1 MLEPFAQ
8 TPHPT
13 SNKMDANTMSAVRAI
28 GVASDHSITQSL
40 RQRRQE
46 LANTEATLR
55 QQRETLALTAT
66 AVESLRL
73 SQAQLGIELS
83 NVEILAAQRIR
94 LESQLRSTRRHL
106 LAGRNDLAL
115 AKLRGADL
123 GSDSDDEEEEED
135 QEEDQEGEEGQEEDS
150 EMEQEGEEAH

>member
-13 SNKMDANTMSAVRAI
+13 SI
-28 GVASDHSITQSL
+28 GVAADHSITQSL
-40 RQRRQE
+40 TQVRQE
-46 LANTEATLR
+46 LANAEATLR
-55 QQRETLALTAT
+55 QHRETLARTVT

-73 SQAQLGIELS
+73 SQAQLGIERS
-83 NVEILAAQRIR
+83 NVEILVAQRIR

-115 AKLRGADL
+115 AQLRGADL
-123 GSDSDDEEEEED
+123 GSDSDDEEEEEEEQD
-135 QEEDQEGEEGQEEDS
+135 QEEDQEGEGGQEEDS
-150 EMEQEGEEAH
+150 EMEQEGEEAY

>member
-1 MLEPFAQ
+1 MLEPVAQ

-13 SNKMDANTMSAVRAI
+13 SNKMDASTMSAVRAI
-28 GVASDHSITQSL
+28 GVAADHSITQSL
-40 RQRRQE
+40 TQVRQE
-46 LANTEATLR
+46 LANAEATLR
-55 QQRETLALTAT
+55 QHGETLALTAT

-73 SQAQLGIELS
+73 SQAQLGIERS
-83 NVEILAAQRIR
+83 NVEILVAQRIR

-115 AKLRGADL
+115 AQLRGADL

-150 EMEQEGEEAH
+150 EMQQEGEEDR

>member
-13 SNKMDANTMSAVRAI
+13 SNKMDASTMSAVRAI
-28 GVASDHSITQSL
+28 GVAADHSITQSL
-40 RQRRQE
+40 TQVRQE
-46 LANTEATLR
+46 LANAEATLR
-55 QQRETLALTAT
+55 QHRETLALTAT

-73 SQAQLGIELS
+73 SQAQLGIERS
-83 NVEILAAQRIR
+83 NVEILVAQRIR

-106 LAGRNDLAL
+106 LTGRNDIELAQ
-115 AKLRGADL
+115 LRGADL
-123 GSDSDDEEEEED
+123 GSDSEDEE
-135 QEEDQEGEEGQEEDS
+135 EEDQEGEEGQEEDD